1 MDPFAHRG
9 KVNTILVTNTRACP
23 NGASIAADIAQMF
36 ASKGT
41 RVVLIDADLHR
52 PLLHKHFGLPKG
64 LGLSDLLNTHRSPL
78 SMLNHREN
86 GKLAILTGGNDTGSN
101 FKLFRSEKFRN
112 HLQILKN
119 EFDQVIIQGPPFFY
133 SETLDLAIMVDRV
146 VLLIHPAYN
155 KTKTSQAII
164 GKFQRTGAA
173 LFGIAMREQSHNQA
187 FQDFTEKRGSVL
199 HERNDFLELI

>member
-1 MDPFAHRG
+1 MDPLAHHS

-23 NGASIAADIAQMF
+23 DGAFIASGLAKML

-52 PLLHKHFGLPKG
+52 PLLHKRFGLPKG
-64 LGLSDLLNTHRSPL
+64 FGLSDLLNTHRSPL

-86 GKLAILTGGNDTGSN
+86 GKLAILTGGNDTGSI
-101 FKLFRSEKFRN
+101 FKLFPSEKFRN
-112 HLQILKN
+112 HLEILKN

-133 SETLDLAIMVDRV
+133 AETLDLAVLVDHV

-155 KTKTSQAII
+155 KTKTSQAILER
-164 GKFQRTGAA
+164 FQRTGAA
-173 LFGIAMREQSHNQA
+173 LVEIAMREQTHNQA
-187 FQDFTEKRGSVL
+187 KLLATIDRILTFNQQAGVL
-199 HERNDFLELI
+199 L

>member
-1 MDPFAHRG
+1 MDPLAHHS

-23 NGASIAADIAQMF
+23 NGASIAAEIAQML

-41 RVVLIDADLHR
+41 RVVLIDADFHR

-64 LGLSDLLNTHRSPL
+64 LGLSDLLNTRRSPL

-86 GKLAILTGGNDTGSN
+86 GKLAILTGGNDTGSI
-101 FKLFRSEKFRN
+101 FKLFPSEKFRN
-112 HLQILKN
+112 HLEILKN

-133 SETLDLAIMVDRV
+133 AETLDLAIMVDRV

-155 KTKTSQAII
+155 KTKTSQAILER
-164 GKFQRTGAA
+164 FQRTGVA
-173 LFGIAMREQSHNQA
+173 LVEIAMREQTHNQA
-187 FQDFTEKRGSVL
+187 KQLATIDRILTFDQQAGVL
-199 HERNDFLELI
+199 F